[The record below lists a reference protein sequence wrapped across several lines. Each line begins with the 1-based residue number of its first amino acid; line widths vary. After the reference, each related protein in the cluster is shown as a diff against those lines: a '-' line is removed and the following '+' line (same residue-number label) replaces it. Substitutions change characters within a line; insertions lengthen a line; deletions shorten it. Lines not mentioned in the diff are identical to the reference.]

1 METKNKIEVCSIEG
15 QRRIINHIQK
25 HTKELLD
32 ITRLEQQSCYEGGDL
47 FGRGDLLNDE
57 IDDILD
63 FQHLALNKLLRATSI
78 LHILEIAEIK
88 SKGNFLLNCENEL
101 LELFFDRKIKVN

>member
-25 HTKELLD
+25 QTKELLD
-32 ITRLEQQSCYEGGDL
+32 ITRLEQQSCYEIGDY
-47 FGRGDLLNDE
+47 GSGDLLNNE

-78 LHILEIAEIK
+78 LHILEIAEIE
-88 SKGNFLLNCENEL
+88 SKGNFLLDCENEL
-101 LELFFDRKIKVN
+101 LGLFFDRKIKIK